1 MAKNVVRDIGR
12 TTYRGLAYITWLLKH
27 WSSAPVTGTMD
38 LTFVIDSS
46 GSICYY
52 DPSREIQIVND
63 AERVN
68 CDNWG
73 LMVGFAAAIVR
84 GLEIGPDETKVAA
97 VLFADTGKVLFDL
110 NEWVASSFFSH
121 CTWIQVHWK
130 WSSTSTGFSQLYL
143 GILQVHLKCT
153 WVQLP
158 STKYIGVIINM

>member
-1 MAKNVVRDIGR
+1 
-12 TTYRGLAYITWLLKH
+12 
-27 WSSAPVTGTMD
+27 MD

-63 AERVN
+63 TERVN

-73 LMVGFAAAIVR
+73 LMVGFAGAIVR

-110 NEWVASSFFSH
+110 NEWVAS
-121 CTWIQVHWK
+121 
-130 WSSTSTGFSQLYL
+130 
-143 GILQVHLKCT
+143 
-153 WVQLP
+153 
-158 STKYIGVIINM
+158 